1 MRRARKIGLRKF
13 LPRQRAV
20 TRGQRDHKRG
30 RIARNFVGLD
40 LGTGAAFGHLCETA
54 QAFDSR
60 NRRWA
65 SVTATLEAAGEDYR
79 RQRWAYLEDVWE
91 PGFHRSLVEQWPA
104 FYYFEPI
111 KAVTKGYD
119 LGFVWALR
127 DAEDPP
133 SLDHFPALKAAYDH
147 LRSPGFAARV
157 TALAGDGVERA
168 CYQILLT
175 RSFTGSSVIAHR
187 DSNTGHHF
195 TNMIFFL
202 DGTGGPGSGGLGIWN
217 DNEFRAPQV
226 VPENLT
232 NACLVYDMSAPF
244 FHGFKPM
251 RFGTHRWT
259 INAAFRGA
267 EDLRSGHGE

>member
-1 MRRARKIGLRKF
+1 MAQEMSNSLMATYGFPRLAHLHFLIRLRP
-13 LPRQRAV
+13 LRQRIRGILRALFDRHRPV
-20 TRGQRDHKRG
+20 TAGKPD
-30 RIARNFVGLD
+30 
-40 LGTGAAFGHLCETA
+40 
-54 QAFDSR
+54 
-60 NRRWA
+60 
-65 SVTATLEAAGEDYR
+65 VTATLEAAGEDYR
-79 RQRWAYLEDVWE
+79 RQRWAYLENVWE
-91 PGFHRSLVEQWPA
+91 LTFHRSLVEQWPA

-119 LGFVWALR
+119 LGFLWGLR

-187 DSNTGHHF
+187 DSNIGHDF

-217 DNEFRAPQV
+217 DNEFRDPQF

-232 NACLVYDMSAPF
+232 NTCLVYDMSAPF

-251 RFGTHRWT
+251 RFSTHRWT

-267 EDLRSGHGE
+267 ESLQNRSGP